1 MLFAAILVAIL
12 ATISQWWFF
21 APITRCMTYPLTTGL
36 LVGIFMGDPML
47 GMLAGANIQLVYLG
61 WINAGGVMPSNTMV
75 AGIYGTALT
84 ILSGANPKLAVT
96 FAIPFSLLGLLMVQ
110 IYQTVNSFWVHQA
123 DKALDEGKISRV
135 RFLNYVPSF
144 IVALVVYGIPAFCLV
159 LFGKTWATG
168 LIDIIPKSLT
178 TALEVVGGLMPAL
191 GIAMLLNYLGK
202 KRIVAYFFIGFFMAL
217 YLKLDTTA
225 VAIFSAAI
233 AFLIFMSQTYKDKSN
248 EESTNTTKKVNRLT
262 LKNRKGTPETVQ
274 NASAEPNSSETVIQS
289 ASDYEKQLSKRDLIR
304 TWLWEQS
311 DEAAYN
317 YERLQALGLTNMMI
331 YPIKKLY
338 DTPELQAEE
347 LKKYMVFFNTEPHMV
362 GPIIHG
368 VALSMEEARAN
379 GQEVSA
385 EDINGVRTGLM
396 GPAAG
401 IGDTVQ
407 QGIIFPILASIGAT
421 MALDRNYLGPVFFTV
436 VFELIIYSIGYLMF
450 MYGYRKGKS
459 SVITILK
466 NGLIDKVTNA
476 FSIVGLMVVG
486 TMAAT
491 RVTVDTPLV
500 WTIGKSTMKLQ
511 EILNTLAPGLIPLA
525 VTLIVWKLVAKKMN
539 PSWIILG
546 IFIIGIAFS
555 YLNIFGIPVIK

>member
-1 MLFAAILVAIL
+1 MIFSAILVAAL

-21 APITRCMTYPLTTGL
+21 APITRCMTYPLTTGI
-36 LVGIFMGDPML
+36 LVGIFMGHPML

-84 ILSGANPKLAVT
+84 ILSSASPKLAVT

-110 IYQTVNSFWVHQA
+110 IYQTLNSFWVHRADQA
-123 DKALDEGKISRV
+123 LSEGKVNQI
-135 RFLNYVPSF
+135 RFLNFVPSF
-144 IVALVVYGIPAFCLV
+144 VVALVVYGIPAFCLV
-159 LFGKTWATG
+159 LFGQGWATA
-168 LIDIIPKSLT
+168 LISAIPKSLT

-191 GIAMLLNYLGK
+191 GIAMLLSYLGK
-202 KRIVAYFFIGFFMAL
+202 KSLNAYFFIGFFLAV

-233 AFLIFMSQTYKDKSN
+233 AFLIFVGQTSKKKETSG
-248 EESTNTTKKVNRLT
+248 TTTKKVKRLT
-262 LKNRKGTPETVQ
+262 LNNRKGEVENVEPDDSSSNEEAVV
-274 NASAEPNSSETVIQS
+274 SANDYKIQLNKK
-289 ASDYEKQLSKRDLIR
+289 DIVK

-317 YERLQALGLTNMMI
+317 YERLQALGLTNMML

-338 DTPELQAEE
+338 KDPQRQAEE

-379 GQEVSA
+379 GQNVSA
-385 EDINGVRTGLM
+385 EDINGIRTGLM

-421 MALDRNYLGPVFFTV
+421 MALDGNFMGPVFFTV
-436 VFELIIYSIGYLMF
+436 IFEAIIYTIGYLMF
-450 MYGYRKGKS
+450 MYGYKKGKS

-466 NGLIDKVTNA
+466 NGIIDKVTNA

-491 RVTVDTPLV
+491 RITVNTPLI
-500 WTIGKSTMKLQ
+500 WSIGKSTMKLQ

-525 VTLIVWKLVAKKMN
+525 VTLIVWRLVAKKVN
-539 PSWIILG
+539 PTWIILG
-546 IFIIGIAFS
+546 IFILGIGFS
-555 YLNIFGIPVIK
+555 YLNLLGIVK

>member
-1 MLFAAILVAIL
+1 MVLSAILVAIL

-21 APITRCMTYPLTTGL
+21 APITRCMTYPLTTGI
-36 LVGIFMGDPML
+36 LVGIFMGHPML
-47 GMLAGANIQLVYLG
+47 GMLVGANIQLVYLG

-84 ILSGANPKLAVT
+84 ILSSANPKLAVT

-110 IYQTVNSFWVHQA
+110 IYQTINSFWVHKA
-123 DKALDEGKISRV
+123 DKALADGNVRQI

-144 IVALVVYGIPAFCLV
+144 VVALVVYGLPAFGLV
-159 LFGKTWATG
+159 LFGKEWATT
-168 LIDIIPKSLT
+168 LINAIPKSLT

-191 GIAMLLNYLGK
+191 GIAMLLSYLGK
-202 KRIVAYFFIGFFMAL
+202 KSLNAFFFIGFFLAV

-233 AFLIFMSQTYKDKSN
+233 AFLIFVSQTSKKKDESN
-248 EESTNTTKKVNRLT
+248 SSNKKVKRLT
-262 LKNRKGTPETVQ
+262 LNNRRGEVEEVHTQ
-274 NASAEPNSSETVIQS
+274 NDANTSEEVVSTNEYSI
-289 ASDYEKQLSKRDLIR
+289 QLSKKDLVK

-317 YERLQALGLTNMMI
+317 YERLQALGLTNMMVH
-331 YPIKKLY
+331 PIKKLY
-338 DTPELQAEE
+338 SPERQAEE

-379 GQEVSA
+379 GQNVSA

-421 MALDRNYLGPVFFTV
+421 MALDRNFMGPIFFTV
-436 VFELIIYSIGYLMF
+436 IFEVIIYAIGYLMF
-450 MYGYRKGKS
+450 MYGYKKGKS

-466 NGLIDKVTNA
+466 NGIIDKVTNA

-491 RVTVDTPLV
+491 RITVDTPLV
-500 WTIGKSTMKLQ
+500 WSIGKSTMKLQ

-525 VTLIVWKLVAKKMN
+525 ITLIVWRLVAKKVN
-539 PSWIILG
+539 PTWIILG
-546 IFIIGIAFS
+546 IFVIGIAFS
-555 YLNIFGIPVIK
+555 YLNLFGIVK

>member
-1 MLFAAILVAIL
+1 MVLSAILVAIL

-21 APITRCMTYPLTTGL
+21 APITRCMTYPLTTGI
-36 LVGIFMGDPML
+36 LVGIFMGHPML

-84 ILSGANPKLAVT
+84 ILSSANPKLAVT

-110 IYQTVNSFWVHQA
+110 IYQTINSFWVHKA
-123 DKALDEGKISRV
+123 DKALADGNVRQI

-144 IVALVVYGIPAFCLV
+144 VVALVVYGLPAFGLV
-159 LFGKTWATG
+159 LFGKEWATT
-168 LIDIIPKSLT
+168 LINAIPKSLT

-191 GIAMLLNYLGK
+191 GIAMLLSYLGK
-202 KRIVAYFFIGFFMAL
+202 KSLNAFFFIGFFLAV

-233 AFLIFMSQTYKDKSN
+233 AFLIFVSQTSKKKDESN
-248 EESTNTTKKVNRLT
+248 SSNKKVKRLT
-262 LKNRKGTPETVQ
+262 LNNRRGEVEEVHTQ
-274 NASAEPNSSETVIQS
+274 NDANTSEEVVSTNEYSV
-289 ASDYEKQLSKRDLIR
+289 QLSKKDLVK

-317 YERLQALGLTNMMI
+317 YERLQALGLTNMMVH
-331 YPIKKLY
+331 PIKKLY
-338 DTPELQAEE
+338 SPERQAEE

-379 GQEVSA
+379 GQNVSA

-421 MALDRNYLGPVFFTV
+421 MALDRNFMGPIFFTV
-436 VFELIIYSIGYLMF
+436 IFEVIIYAIGYLMF
-450 MYGYRKGKS
+450 MYGYKKGKS

-466 NGLIDKVTNA
+466 NGIIDKVTNA

-491 RVTVDTPLV
+491 RITVDTPLV

-525 VTLIVWKLVAKKMN
+525 ITLIVWRLVAKKVN
-539 PSWIILG
+539 PTWIILG
-546 IFIIGIAFS
+546 IFVIGIAFS
-555 YLNIFGIPVIK
+555 YLNLFGIVK

>member
-1 MLFAAILVAIL
+1 MLLSAILVAIL
-12 ATISQWWFF
+12 AIISQWWFF

-84 ILSGANPKLAVT
+84 ILSGADPKLAVT
-96 FAIPFSLLGLLMVQ
+96 FAIPFSLLGLLMVE
-110 IYQTVNSFWVHQA
+110 IYQTINSFWVHRA
-123 DKALDEGKISRV
+123 DKALEEGRV
-135 RFLNYVPSF
+135 KAIRFLNYVPSF
-144 IVALVVYGIPAFCLV
+144 IVSFIVYGIPAFCMV
-159 LFGKTWATG
+159 LFGKKWATA
-168 LIDIIPKSLT
+168 LVSAIPKNLT
-178 TALEVVGGLMPAL
+178 TALEVVGAIMPAL

-202 KRIVAYFFIGFFMAL
+202 RSLVPYFFIGFFL
-217 YLKLDTTA
+217 SVYLKLDIMA
-225 VAIFSAAI
+225 VAIFAGLLAFIIFAAQNVSASKTVA
-233 AFLIFMSQTYKDKSN
+233 K
-248 EESTNTTKKVNRLT
+248 KKVKRLT
-262 LKNRKGTPETVQ
+262 LTNRHGEETEVEKSP
-274 NASAEPNSSETVIQS
+274 SAMQEIPKYSH
-289 ASDYEKQLSKRDLIR
+289 QLSKRDLVK

-331 YPIKKLY
+331 HPIRKLY
-338 DTPELQAEE
+338 PKNRQAEE

-362 GPIIHG
+362 GPVIHG
-368 VALSMEEARAN
+368 IALSMEEARAN
-379 GQEVSA
+379 GQKVEP
-385 EDINGVRTGLM
+385 EDINSVRTGLM

-407 QGIIFPILASIGAT
+407 QGIMFPILASIGAT
-421 MALDRNYLGPVFFTV
+421 LALERNYIGPVLFTV
-436 VFELIIYSIGYLMF
+436 VFELLIYTIGYFMF
-450 MYGYRKGKS
+450 MYGYKQGRS
-459 SVITILK
+459 SVLSILK
-466 NGLIDKVTNA
+466 NGVIDKVTNA

-500 WTIGKSTMKLQ
+500 WTIGKSTLKLQ
-511 EILNTLAPGLIPLA
+511 SVLNSLVPGLIPLA
-525 VTLIVWKLVAKKMN
+525 ITLIVWRMVAKKVN
-539 PSWIILG
+539 PTWIILL

-555 YLNIFGIPVIK
+555 YLNVFGVVTPK

>member
-1 MLFAAILVAIL
+1 MILSAILVAIL

-21 APITRCMTYPLTTGL
+21 APITRCMTYPLTTGI
-36 LVGIFMGDPML
+36 LVGIFMGHPML

-84 ILSGANPKLAVT
+84 ILSSASPKLAVT

-110 IYQTVNSFWVHQA
+110 IYQTLNSFWVHRA
-123 DKALDEGKISRV
+123 DKALAEGNVNQI
-135 RFLNYVPSF
+135 RFLNFVPSF
-144 IVALVVYGIPAFCLV
+144 IVSLLVYGLPAFCLV
-159 LFGKTWATG
+159 LFGKGWATA
-168 LIDIIPKSLT
+168 LINAIPESLT

-191 GIAMLLNYLGK
+191 GIAMLLSYLGK
-202 KRIVAYFFIGFFMAL
+202 KSLNAYFFIGFFLAV

-233 AFLIFMSQTYKDKSN
+233 AFLIFVSQTAKKKEDSPK
-248 EESTNTTKKVNRLT
+248 EKKVKRLT
-262 LKNRKGTPETVQ
+262 LNNRKGATEAVQ
-274 NASAEPNSSETVIQS
+274 PAANSTDS
-289 ASDYEKQLSKRDLIR
+289 ASVITTDDYKVQLNKRDLIK
-304 TWLWEQS
+304 TWLWQQS

-317 YERLQALGLTNMMI
+317 YERLQALGLTNMMLYSI
-331 YPIKKLY
+331 RKLY
-338 DTPELQAEE
+338 SDPQKQAEE

-379 GQEVSA
+379 GQNVSA

-421 MALDRNYLGPVFFTV
+421 MALDHNFIGPVFFTV
-436 VFELIIYSIGYLMF
+436 VFEAIIYTIGYLMF
-450 MYGYRKGKS
+450 MFGYKKGKS

-466 NGLIDKVTNA
+466 NGIIDKVTNA

-491 RVTVDTPLV
+491 RITVDTPLV
-500 WTIGKSTMKLQ
+500 WSIGKSTMKLQ

-525 VTLIVWKLVAKKMN
+525 ITLIVWRLVAKKVN
-539 PSWIILG
+539 PTWIILG
-546 IFIIGIAFS
+546 IFIIGIALS
-555 YLNIFGIPVIK
+555 YLNLLGVVK

>member
-1 MLFAAILVAIL
+1 MLLPAILVAIL
-12 ATISQWWFF
+12 ATFSQWWFF

-36 LVGIFMGDPML
+36 LVGLFMGHPML

-75 AGIYGTALT
+75 AVIYGTALT
-84 ILSGANPKLAVT
+84 ILSSADPKLAVT

-110 IYQTVNSFWVHQA
+110 IYQTLNSFWVHKA
-123 DKALDEGKISRV
+123 DKALEDGKIDKV
-135 RFLNYVPSF
+135 RWLNFVPSF
-144 IVALVVYGIPAFCLV
+144 FVALLVYGIPAFCLV
-159 LFGKTWATG
+159 LFGQGYATA
-168 LIDIIPKSLT
+168 LLDIIPKSLT

-202 KRIVAYFFIGFFMAL
+202 KSLNAFFFIGFFL
-217 YLKLDTTA
+217 SVYLHLDTTA
-225 VAIFSAAI
+225 VAIFSASI
-233 AFLIFMSQTYKDKSN
+233 AFLIFINGVKKDSSTEVKTNKKKVRRLSLNGNSN
-248 EESTNTTKKVNRLT
+248 ETASVETTTELGTDNLTAGDVNYKIQLTKK
-262 LKNRKGTPETVQ
+262 
-274 NASAEPNSSETVIQS
+274 
-289 ASDYEKQLSKRDLIR
+289 DLVK
-304 TWLWEQS
+304 TWLWQQS

-317 YERLQALGLTNMMI
+317 YERMQALGLTNMMI

-338 DTPELQAEE
+338 SPEHQAEE

-368 VALSMEEARAN
+368 ISLSMEEARAN
-379 GQEVSA
+379 GQKVSA

-421 MALDRNYLGPVFFTV
+421 LALEGNYMGPIFFTV
-436 VFELIIYSIGYLMF
+436 IFELLIYVVGYLMF
-450 MYGYRKGKS
+450 MFGYKKGKS
-459 SVITILK
+459 SVISILK

-491 RVTVDTPLV
+491 RVTVDTPLI
-500 WTIGKSTMKLQ
+500 WTVGKSTMKLQ
-511 EILNTLAPGLIPLA
+511 EILNTLAPGLIPLIL
-525 VTLIVWKLVAKKMN
+525 TLFIWKLVAKKIS
-539 PSWIILG
+539 PTWIIIG
-546 IFIIGIAFS
+546 IFIIGILFS
-555 YLNIFGIPVIK
+555 YLNIFGIVTAK

>member
-1 MLFAAILVAIL
+1 MLLSAILVGLL
-12 ATISQWWFF
+12 ALISQWWFF
-21 APITRCMTYPLTTGL
+21 APITRCMTYPLTTGV
-36 LVGIFMGDPML
+36 LVGIFMGHPML

-84 ILSGANPKLAVT
+84 ILSGAKPALAVT

-110 IYQTVNSFWVHQA
+110 IYQTLNSFWVHRA
-123 DKALDEGKISRV
+123 DKALENGNVKAIRW
-135 RFLNYVPSF
+135 LNYLPSF

-159 LFGKTWATG
+159 LFGKSWATA
-168 LIDIIPKSLT
+168 LIDAIPQNLT

-202 KRIVAYFFIGFFMAL
+202 RSLNAFFIIGFFLAV
-217 YLKLDTTA
+217 YLKLDIMA
-225 VAIFSAAI
+225 IAIFSAAI
-233 AFLIFMSQTYKDKSN
+233 AFLIFVSQTNHKNS
-248 EESTNTTKKVNRLT
+248 EEKPKTKKVRRLT
-262 LKNRKGTPETVQ
+262 LDNRTGETDSVSQ
-274 NASAEPNSSETVIQS
+274 STATVDTAEATIDP
-289 ASDYEKQLSKRDLIR
+289 ADYQHKLSKGDLVK

-331 YPIKKLY
+331 HPIRKLY
-338 DTPELQAEE
+338 KDPQRQAEE

-379 GQEVSA
+379 DQDVSA
-385 EDINGVRTGLM
+385 DDINGVRTGLM

-407 QGIIFPILASIGAT
+407 QGIFFPILASVGAS
-421 MALDRNYLGPVFFTV
+421 MALAGNYLGPVLFTV
-436 VFELIIYSIGYLMF
+436 IFELVIYVIGYLLF

-459 SVITILK
+459 SVVTILK
-466 NGLIDKVTNA
+466 NGVIDKVTNA

-486 TMAAT
+486 AMAAT
-491 RVTVDTPLV
+491 RVAVKTPLV
-500 WTIGKSTMKLQ
+500 WEIGKSTMKLQ
-511 EILNTLAPGLIPLA
+511 SILNTLAPGLIPLG
-525 VTLIVWKLVAKKMN
+525 VTLLIWWLVAKKVN
-539 PSWIILG
+539 PTWIIIG
-546 IFIIGIAFS
+546 IFIIGILFS
-555 YLNIFGIPVIK
+555 YLNILGIVK

>member
-1 MLFAAILVAIL
+1 MLLSAILVAFL
-12 ATISQWWFF
+12 AIISQWWFF
-21 APITRCMTYPLTTGL
+21 APATRCMTYPLTTGII
-36 LVGIFMGDPML
+36 VGIFMGNPML

-84 ILSGANPKLAVT
+84 ILSGASPKLAVT

-110 IYQTVNSFWVHQA
+110 IYQTVNSFWVHRA
-123 DKALDEGKISRV
+123 DQELEKGNVNAIRW
-135 RFLNYVPSF
+135 LNYVPSF
-144 IVALVVYGIPAFCLV
+144 IVSFVVYGIPAFCLV
-159 LFGKTWATG
+159 LFGKNWATA
-168 LIDIIPKSLT
+168 LINAIPKNLT

-202 KRIVAYFFIGFFMAL
+202 RSLNAYFIIGFFLAV
-217 YLKLDTTA
+217 YLKLDIMA
-225 VAIFSAAI
+225 IAIFSAAI
-233 AFLIFMSQTYKDKSN
+233 AFLIFISQTSKKSA
-248 EESTNTTKKVNRLT
+248 SAQPAKKKVRRLT
-262 LKNRKGTPETVQ
+262 LNNRTGESENVTPSTATQTAV
-274 NASAEPNSSETVIQS
+274 AEPISSDNYT
-289 ASDYEKQLSKRDLIR
+289 KKLSHMDLVK

-331 YPIKKLY
+331 HPIKKLY
-338 DTPELQAEE
+338 DDPKRQAEE

-379 GQEVSA
+379 GQAVSA

-407 QGIIFPILASIGAT
+407 QGIIFPILASVGAS
-421 MALDRNYLGPVFFTV
+421 MALAGNYLGPVLFTV
-436 VFELIIYSIGYLMF
+436 IFELIIYTLGYFLFMF
-450 MYGYRKGKS
+450 GYRKGKS
-459 SVITILK
+459 SVIQILK
-466 NGLIDKVTNA
+466 NGVIDKVTNA

-491 RVTVDTPLV
+491 RVTVRTPLIWEV
-500 WTIGKSTMKLQ
+500 GKSTMKLQ
-511 EILNTLAPGLIPLA
+511 EILNTLAPGLIPLG
-525 VTLIVWKLVAKKMN
+525 VTLLIWRLVAKKVS
-539 PSWIILG
+539 PTWI
-546 IFIIGIAFS
+546 IIGIFVIGIGLS
-555 YLNIFGIPVIK
+555 YLNVLGITK

>member
-1 MLFAAILVAIL
+1 MLLSVILVAFL
-12 ATISQWWFF
+12 AIISQWWFF
-21 APITRCMTYPLTTGL
+21 APITRCMTYPLTTGII
-36 LVGIFMGDPML
+36 VGIFMGHPML

-110 IYQTVNSFWVHQA
+110 IYQTINSFWVHRA
-123 DKALDEGKISRV
+123 DQELDKGNVNAIRW
-135 RFLNYVPSF
+135 LNYVPSF
-144 IVALVVYGIPAFCLV
+144 IVSFVVYGIPAFCLV
-159 LFGKTWATG
+159 LFGKTWATA
-168 LIDIIPKSLT
+168 LINAIPKDLT

-202 KRIVAYFFIGFFMAL
+202 RSLNAFFIIGFFLAV
-217 YLKLDTTA
+217 YLKLDIMA
-225 VAIFSAAI
+225 IAIFSAAI
-233 AFLIFMSQTYKDKSN
+233 AFLIFVSQTSG
-248 EESTNTTKKVNRLT
+248 KKNAHQTAKKQVRRLSLNNRT
-262 LKNRKGTPETVQ
+262 GQTEAIATDAVSANAEPETI
-274 NASAEPNSSETVIQS
+274 SA
-289 ASDYEKQLSKRDLIR
+289 ADYKRKLTHRDLVK

-331 YPIKKLY
+331 HPIKKLY
-338 DTPELQAEE
+338 DDPKRQAEE

-379 GQEVSA
+379 GQAVS
-385 EDINGVRTGLM
+385 EDDINGVRTGLM

-407 QGIIFPILASIGAT
+407 QGILFPILASVGAS
-421 MALDRNYLGPVFFTV
+421 MALAGNYLGPILFTV
-436 VFELIIYSIGYLMF
+436 VFELIIYTLGYFLFMF
-450 MYGYRKGKS
+450 GYRQGKS
-459 SVITILK
+459 SVIQILK
-466 NGLIDKVTNA
+466 NGVIDKVTNA

-486 TMAAT
+486 AMAAT
-491 RVTVDTPLV
+491 RVTVKTPLV
-500 WTIGKSTMKLQ
+500 WEVGKSTMKLQ
-511 EILNTLAPGLIPLA
+511 SILNTLAPGLIPLGIT
-525 VTLIVWKLVAKKMN
+525 VLIWWLVAKKVN
-539 PSWIILG
+539 PTWI
-546 IFIIGIAFS
+546 IIGIFVVGIALS
-555 YLNIFGIPVIK
+555 YLNVLGIVK

>member
-1 MLFAAILVAIL
+1 MLLSAILVALL
-12 ATISQWWFF
+12 AIISQWWFF

-75 AGIYGTALT
+75 AGIYGSALT

-110 IYQTVNSFWVHQA
+110 IYQTVNSFWVHRA
-123 DKALDEGKISRV
+123 DKALDEGKVSQI

-144 IVALVVYGIPAFCLV
+144 IVAFIVYGIPAFCLV
-159 LFGKTWATG
+159 MFGKSWTTS
-168 LIDIIPKSLT
+168 LISAIPAQFT

-202 KRIVAYFFIGFFMAL
+202 RELNAFFIIGFFL
-217 YLKLDTTA
+217 TVYLKLDIMA
-225 VAIFSAAI
+225 IAIFSACI
-233 AFLIFMSQTYKDKSN
+233 AFLVFIAQSRSDKETAAAASPK
-248 EESTNTTKKVNRLT
+248 KKVRRLT
-262 LKNRKGTPETVQ
+262 LQNRSGAAEEVSPTADGTVATEAAT
-274 NASAEPNSSETVIQS
+274 IQYTKKLTH
-289 ASDYEKQLSKRDLIR
+289 SDLVK
-304 TWLWEQS
+304 TWLWEQG

-331 YPIKKLY
+331 HPIRKLY
-338 DTPELQAEE
+338 PKDRQADE

-379 GQEVSA
+379 GQNVSA
-385 EDINGVRTGLM
+385 DDINSVRTGLM

-407 QGIIFPILASIGAT
+407 QGIFFPILASVGASL
-421 MALDRNYLGPVFFTV
+421 ALQGNYLGPVMFTV
-436 VFELIIYSIGYLMF
+436 IFELVIYTIGYIMF
-450 MYGYRKGKS
+450 MFGYRKGKE
-459 SVITILK
+459 SVISILK
-466 NGLIDKVTNA
+466 NGLIGKVTNA

-486 TMAAT
+486 AMAAS
-491 RVTVDTPLV
+491 RVAVRTPLV
-500 WTIGKSTMKLQ
+500 WTVGKSTMKLQ
-511 EILNTLAPGLIPLA
+511 SILNQLAPGLIPLGLDCIIK
-525 VTLIVWKLVAKKMN
+525 VTSQKM
-539 PSWIILG
+539 
-546 IFIIGIAFS
+546 
-555 YLNIFGIPVIK
+555 

>member
-1 MLFAAILVAIL
+1 MLLAAILVAIL
-12 ATISQWWFF
+12 ATFSQWWFF

-36 LVGIFMGDPML
+36 LVGIFMGHPML

-84 ILSGANPKLAVT
+84 ILSSANPKLAVT

-110 IYQTVNSFWVHQA
+110 IYQTLNSFWVHKA
-123 DKALDEGKISRV
+123 DKALDEGKINQV
-135 RFLNYVPSF
+135 RWLNFVPSF
-144 IVALVVYGIPAFCLV
+144 FVALIVYGVPAFCLV
-159 LFGKTWATG
+159 LFGKGWATA
-168 LIDIIPKSLT
+168 LINAIPESLT

-202 KRIVAYFFIGFFMAL
+202 KSLNAFFFIGFFLAV

-233 AFLIFMSQTYKDKSN
+233 AFLIFISQSSKDAKKDA
-248 EESTNTTKKVNRLT
+248 EPAKKKVRRLT
-262 LKNRKGTPETVQ
+262 LNNRAGESEIVAAAVTAP
-274 NASAEPNSSETVIQS
+274 NASGAAAIDVN
-289 ASDYEKQLSKRDLIR
+289 DYQVQLNKKDLIR
-304 TWLWEQS
+304 TWLWQQT

-338 DTPELQAEE
+338 SPERQAEE
-347 LKKYMVFFNTEPHMV
+347 LKKYMVFFNAEPHMV

-368 VALSMEEARAN
+368 IALSMEEARAN

-421 MALDRNYLGPVFFTV
+421 MALDGNYLGPVFFTV
-436 VFELIIYSIGYLMF
+436 IFELLIYVIGYLMF
-450 MYGYRKGKS
+450 MFGYKKGKS
-459 SVITILK
+459 SVISILK

-491 RVTVDTPLV
+491 RVTIDTPLV
-500 WTIGKSTMKLQ
+500 WTVGKSTMKLQ
-511 EILNTLAPGLIPLA
+511 AILNTLAPGLIPLA
-525 VTLIVWKLVAKKMN
+525 ITLLIWKLVAKKIS
-539 PSWIILG
+539 PTWIILG
-546 IFIIGIAFS
+546 IFVIGILFS
-555 YLNIFGIPVIK
+555 YLNVFGVVAAK

>member
-1 MLFAAILVAIL
+1 MVLSAILVAIL

-21 APITRCMTYPLTTGL
+21 APITRCMTYPLTTGI
-36 LVGIFMGDPML
+36 LVGIFMGHPML

-84 ILSGANPKLAVT
+84 ILSSANPKLAVT

-110 IYQTVNSFWVHQA
+110 IYQTINSFWVHKA
-123 DKALDEGKISRV
+123 DKALADGNVRQI

-144 IVALVVYGIPAFCLV
+144 VVALVVYGLPAFGLV
-159 LFGKTWATG
+159 LFGKEWATT
-168 LIDIIPKSLT
+168 LINAIPKSLT

-191 GIAMLLNYLGK
+191 GIAMLLSYLGK
-202 KRIVAYFFIGFFMAL
+202 KSLNAFFFIGFFLAV

-225 VAIFSAAI
+225 VAIFSAAM
-233 AFLIFMSQTYKDKSN
+233 AFLIFVSQTSKKKDESN
-248 EESTNTTKKVNRLT
+248 SSNKKVKRLT
-262 LKNRKGTPETVQ
+262 LNNRRGEVEEVHTQ
-274 NASAEPNSSETVIQS
+274 NDANTSEEVVSTNEYSI
-289 ASDYEKQLSKRDLIR
+289 QLSKKDLVK

-317 YERLQALGLTNMMI
+317 YERLQALGLTNMMVH
-331 YPIKKLY
+331 PIKKLY
-338 DTPELQAEE
+338 SPERQAEE

-379 GQEVSA
+379 GQNVSA

-421 MALDRNYLGPVFFTV
+421 MALDRNFMGPIFFTV
-436 VFELIIYSIGYLMF
+436 IFEVIIYAIGYLMF
-450 MYGYRKGKS
+450 MYGYKKGKS

-466 NGLIDKVTNA
+466 NGIIDKVTNA

-491 RVTVDTPLV
+491 RITVDTPLV
-500 WTIGKSTMKLQ
+500 WSIGKSTMKLQ

-525 VTLIVWKLVAKKMN
+525 ITLIVWRLVAKKVN
-539 PSWIILG
+539 PTWIILG
-546 IFIIGIAFS
+546 IFVIGIAFS
-555 YLNIFGIPVIK
+555 YLNLFGIVK

>member
-1 MLFAAILVAIL
+1 MILSAILVAIL

-21 APITRCMTYPLTTGL
+21 APITRCMTYPLTTGI
-36 LVGIFMGDPML
+36 LVGIFMGHPML

-84 ILSGANPKLAVT
+84 ILSSASPKLAVT

-110 IYQTVNSFWVHQA
+110 IYQTLNSFWVHRA
-123 DKALDEGKISRV
+123 DKALAEGNVNQI
-135 RFLNYVPSF
+135 RFLNFVPSF
-144 IVALVVYGIPAFCLV
+144 IVSLLVYGLPAFCLL
-159 LFGKTWATG
+159 LFGKGWATA
-168 LIDIIPKSLT
+168 LINAIPESLT

-191 GIAMLLNYLGK
+191 GIAMLLSYLGK
-202 KRIVAYFFIGFFMAL
+202 KSLNAYFFIGFFLAV

-233 AFLIFMSQTYKDKSN
+233 AFLIFVSQTAKKKEDSPK
-248 EESTNTTKKVNRLT
+248 EKKVKRLT
-262 LKNRKGTPETVQ
+262 LNNRKGATEAVQ
-274 NASAEPNSSETVIQS
+274 PAANSTDNAGVITTD
-289 ASDYEKQLSKRDLIR
+289 DYKVQLNKRDLIK
-304 TWLWEQS
+304 TWLWQQS

-317 YERLQALGLTNMMI
+317 YERLQALGLTNMML
-331 YPIKKLY
+331 YPIRKLY
-338 DTPELQAEE
+338 SDPQKQAEE

-379 GQEVSA
+379 GQNVSA

-421 MALDRNYLGPVFFTV
+421 MALDHNFIGPVFFTV
-436 VFELIIYSIGYLMF
+436 VFEAIIYTIGYLMF
-450 MYGYRKGKS
+450 MFGYKKGKS

-466 NGLIDKVTNA
+466 NGIIDKVTNA

-491 RVTVDTPLV
+491 RITVDTPLV
-500 WTIGKSTMKLQ
+500 WSIGKSTMKLQ

-525 VTLIVWKLVAKKMN
+525 ITLIVWRLVAKKVN
-539 PSWIILG
+539 PTWIILG
-546 IFIIGIAFS
+546 IFIIGIALS
-555 YLNIFGIPVIK
+555 YLNLLGVVK

>member
-1 MLFAAILVAIL
+1 MILSAILVAIL

-21 APITRCMTYPLTTGL
+21 APITRCMTYPLTTGI
-36 LVGIFMGDPML
+36 LVGTFMGHPML

-84 ILSGANPKLAVT
+84 ILSSASPKLAVT

-110 IYQTVNSFWVHQA
+110 IYQTLNSFWVHRA
-123 DKALDEGKISRV
+123 DKALAEGNVNQI
-135 RFLNYVPSF
+135 RFLNFVPSF
-144 IVALVVYGIPAFCLV
+144 IVSLLVYGLPAFCLV
-159 LFGKTWATG
+159 LFGKGWATA
-168 LIDIIPKSLT
+168 LINAIPESLT

-191 GIAMLLNYLGK
+191 GIAMLLSYLGK
-202 KRIVAYFFIGFFMAL
+202 KSLNAYFFIGFFLAV

-233 AFLIFMSQTYKDKSN
+233 AFLIFVSQTAKKKEDSPK
-248 EESTNTTKKVNRLT
+248 EKKVKRLT
-262 LKNRKGTPETVQ
+262 LNNRKGATEAVQ
-274 NASAEPNSSETVIQS
+274 PAANSTDNAGVITTD
-289 ASDYEKQLSKRDLIR
+289 DYKVQLNKRDLIK
-304 TWLWEQS
+304 TWLWQQS

-317 YERLQALGLTNMMI
+317 YERLQALGLTNMML
-331 YPIKKLY
+331 YPIRKLY
-338 DTPELQAEE
+338 SDPQKQAEE

-379 GQEVSA
+379 GQNVSA

-421 MALDRNYLGPVFFTV
+421 MALDHNFIGPVFFTV
-436 VFELIIYSIGYLMF
+436 VFEAIIYTIGYLMF
-450 MYGYRKGKS
+450 MFGYKKGKS

-466 NGLIDKVTNA
+466 NGIIDKVTNA

-491 RVTVDTPLV
+491 RITVDTPLV
-500 WTIGKSTMKLQ
+500 WSIGKSTMKLQ

-525 VTLIVWKLVAKKMN
+525 ITLIVWRLVAKKVN
-539 PSWIILG
+539 PTWIILG
-546 IFIIGIAFS
+546 IFIIGIALS
-555 YLNIFGIPVIK
+555 YLNLLGVVK

>member
-1 MLFAAILVAIL
+1 MLIPAILVAIL
-12 ATISQWWFF
+12 ATFSQWWFF
-21 APITRCMTYPLTTGL
+21 APVTRCMTYPLTTGL

-84 ILSGANPKLAVT
+84 ILSSANPKLAVT

-110 IYQTVNSFWVHQA
+110 IYQTINSFWVHRA
-123 DKALDEGKISRV
+123 DKALDEGKVRQI

-159 LFGKTWATG
+159 MFGKTWATAM
-168 LIDIIPKSLT
+168 LDAIPKSLT

-202 KRIVAYFFIGFFMAL
+202 KSLNAYFFIGFFLAV
-217 YLKLDTTA
+217 YLKLDIMA
-225 VAIFSAAI
+225 VAIFSATI
-233 AFLIFMSQTYKDKSN
+233 AFLVFINQTSKTESSN
-248 EESTNTTKKVNRLT
+248 AAPKKKVRRLT
-262 LKNRKGTPETVQ
+262 LKNRTGETEEVAPAPTSDSTTPDVI
-274 NASAEPNSSETVIQS
+274 SATNYKV
-289 ASDYEKQLSKRDLIR
+289 QLSKSDLVK

-338 DTPELQAEE
+338 SENRQAEE

-407 QGIIFPILASIGAT
+407 QGILFPILASIGAT
-421 MALDRNYLGPVFFTV
+421 MALEGNYLGPVLFTV
-436 VFELIIYSIGYLMF
+436 LFEVIIYTIGYLMF
-450 MYGYRKGKS
+450 MYGYKKGKE

-466 NGLIDKVTNA
+466 NGVINKVTNA

-491 RVTVDTPLV
+491 RVAVDTPLV
-500 WTIGKSTMKLQ
+500 WHVGKSTMKLQ
-511 EILNTLAPGLIPLA
+511 EILNSLAPGLIPLA
-525 VTLIVWKLVAKKMN
+525 ITLLIWWLVAKKIN
-539 PSWIILG
+539 PTWIILG
-546 IFIIGIAFS
+546 IFVIGILFS
-555 YLNIFGIPVIK
+555 YLNIFGVVVAK